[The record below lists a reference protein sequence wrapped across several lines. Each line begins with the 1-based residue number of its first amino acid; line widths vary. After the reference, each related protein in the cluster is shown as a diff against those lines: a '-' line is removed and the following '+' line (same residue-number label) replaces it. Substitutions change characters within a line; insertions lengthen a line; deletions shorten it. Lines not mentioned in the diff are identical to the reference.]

1 MLIDD
6 AMTTGFMGAGF
17 VWTIWW
23 NLDWRRYLKFY
34 GIKGPTYPVWV
45 QLPFRV
51 FFALCS
57 LGVAVDL
64 GRRLLLN
71 ARPIQFYL
79 RCLVV
84 SVAWFAAILLMVLAA
99 ESMMKKQG
107 KGAIPPR

>member
-1 MLIDD
+1 MLNDD
-6 AMTTGFMGAGF
+6 AITIGFMVAGF

-45 QLPFRV
+45 QLLFRT

-57 LGVAVDL
+57 LGAAVDL
-64 GRRLLLN
+64 GRRLLLS

-79 RCLVV
+79 HCLLVGGV
-84 SVAWFAAILLMVLAA
+84 WFAAIVLMVLAG
-99 ESMMKKQG
+99 ESMMTKREKR
-107 KGAIPPR
+107 AIPRQ